1 MLLSLVC
8 CDSAGRDCHLLS
20 VPENSRPIFTAVR
33 LFPHGSH
40 ASPGPHLAFIP
51 QTTLQCLIPLGLKHH
66 WMPGC
71 SPAGQGLGEDSRGKP
86 AAGHAPGFTH
96 SRAFNLTC

>member
-33 LFPHGSH
+33 LFPQGSPV
-40 ASPGPHLAFIP
+40 SPSPHLALIP
-51 QTTLQCLIPLGLKHH
+51 QTTLQCSLWAGSTTGHQGAPQ
-66 WMPGC
+66 PGGDWGWEMALAKTEVARRTV
-71 SPAGQGLGEDSRGKP
+71 AGSLRL
-86 AAGHAPGFTH
+86 AA
-96 SRAFNLTC
+96 L